1 MDGFNTD
8 TKVVVFGATNL
19 SDSLDDALVRAGR
32 FDRKIELTLPE
43 KQARSQ
49 ILDIHMKKLRIRT
62 KDYEKIKESMANLSP
77 GFCGA
82 DLENLCNEAAI
93 FAVRN

>member
-19 SDSLDDALVRAGR
+19 AESLDDALIRAGR

-43 KQARSQ
+43 KKARKQ
-49 ILDIHMKKLRIRT
+49 ILDVHLKKL
-62 KDYEKIKESMANLSP
+62 
-77 GFCGA
+77 
-82 DLENLCNEAAI
+82 
-93 FAVRN
+93 

>member
-19 SDSLDDALVRAGR
+19 GTSLDDALVRAGR

-43 KQARSQ
+43 K
-49 ILDIHMKKLRIRT
+49 
-62 KDYEKIKESMANLSP
+62 
-77 GFCGA
+77 
-82 DLENLCNEAAI
+82 
-93 FAVRN
+93 